1 MRRNAVYGVSG
12 GCLNTKVMGNIRFQG
27 CGTALVT
34 PFQAN
39 GAVDEK
45 TLAAL
50 VNWQIEEG
58 IHFLVPCGTTGE
70 SPTLG
75 HDEYLRVVEIVVR
88 TANGRVPIMAGAGGN
103 DTAKVIALTAEL
115 KSLGV
120 DGILSVSPYYNK
132 PSQEGIYRHYRAI
145 AESTDIPVIVYNV
158 PGRTGSNITPD
169 TLMRLSEIPNIAGV
183 KEASGDITQIGE
195 ICTRAPENF
204 TVLSGDDMLT
214 LPVIALGGRGVISV
228 AANEVPGMMAKFT
241 TACLENRRDEARE
254 WNRKLY
260 PLMKVNFV
268 EANPI
273 PVKAALVMM
282 GKIGEVYRLP
292 LVPLSEGARDKVA
305 ATLGA
310 LGLIS
315 SSQYG
320 NQL

>member
-1 MRRNAVYGVSG
+1 MEN
-12 GCLNTKVMGNIRFQG
+12 KKFQG

-34 PFQAN
+34 PFQTN

-45 TLAAL
+45 SLAAL

-75 HDEYLRVVEIVVR
+75 HDEYLRVVEIVIK

-103 DTAKVIALTAEL
+103 DTAKVIALAAEL
-115 KSLGV
+115 RTLGV
-120 DGILSVSPYYNK
+120 DGLLSVSPYYNK

-145 AESTDIPVIVYNV
+145 AESTDLPIIVYNV

-183 KEASGDITQIGE
+183 KEASGDIAQIGE
-195 ICTRAPENF
+195 ICARAPENF
-204 TVLSGDDMLT
+204 AVLSGDDMLT
-214 LPVIALGGRGVISV
+214 LPIVALGGRGVISV
-228 AANEVPGMMAKFT
+228 AANEVPGMMARFT

-268 EANPI
+268 EANPA
-273 PVKAALVMM
+273 PVKAALALM
-282 GKIGEVYRLP
+282 GKISEIYRLP
-292 LVPLSEGARDKVA
+292 LAPISESSKAKVA
-305 ATLGA
+305 GVLGT
-310 LGLIS
+310 LGLI
-315 SSQYG
+315 
-320 NQL
+320 